1 MPRFL
6 PVQCHKCSV
15 LQIKPAQKSGLKW
28 CCSMC
33 RKPEIKVTTDTES
46 PVTDVSLFVEELNL
60 PQSAEEM
67 ESVSN
72 TFHGVENLGGIGNWE
87 GLYFQSAHTQF
98 QQNNWKRVN
107 PIKVYEDDFVNH
119 THVGDKRGGSQHRQ
133 FLGYLWGR
141 WHNKSSNKDVVELM
155 EFAGGD
161 GNEDNVQCS

>member
-1 MPRFL
+1 
-6 PVQCHKCSV
+6 
-15 LQIKPAQKSGLKW
+15 
-28 CCSMC
+28 MC

-107 PIKVYEDDFVNH
+107 PIKVILSWNFYTSCKEN
-119 THVGDKRGGSQHRQ
+119 
-133 FLGYLWGR
+133 
-141 WHNKSSNKDVVELM
+141 
-155 EFAGGD
+155 AGLYASA
-161 GNEDNVQCS
+161 EE